1 MEQQQVSIA
10 KAGVVA
16 SLPARCSV
24 IAAANPK
31 QGSYNM
37 SKTVA
42 ENLNMA
48 KPILSRFDL
57 VFILRDRA
65 DKDQDRLVSSNIMG
79 LYRNHRNSDGL
90 NAGKQAFAGVAVGN
104 VTTAAARECTHE
116 RLPLSERLAWVHD
129 FQKQALPADLV
140 RDYIAYARE
149 YCKPKLTQ
157 EAASVLK
164 DYFMELR

>member
-1 MEQQQVSIA
+1 MEQQQISIA

-31 QGSYNM
+31 HGSYNM
-37 SKTVA
+37 SNTVA

-48 KPILSRFDL
+48 TPILSRFDL

-79 LYRNHRNSDGL
+79 LYR
-90 NAGKQAFAGVAVGN
+90 GKKAPFGERSSNTLRKSHN
-104 VTTAAARECTHE
+104 VETAKRMPMKDRIE
-116 RLPLSERLAWVHD
+116 WVVD
-129 FQKQALPADLV
+129 FQKEPLPASLV
-140 RDYIAYARE
+140 RDYISYARE

-157 EAASVLK
+157 EAARVLK
-164 DYFMELR
+164 DYFMNLR

>member
-31 QGSYNM
+31 HGSYNM
-37 SKTVA
+37 SQTVA
-42 ENLNMA
+42 ENINMA
-48 KPILSRFDL
+48 TPILSRFDL

-65 DKDQDRLVSSNIMG
+65 DKDQDRLVSNNIMN
-79 LYRNHRNSDGL
+79 LYRGSGVE
-90 NAGKQAFAGVAVGN
+90 NAGTNEQSRRGQLWKGGDDERMSLRDRLSWVA
-104 VTTAAARECTHE
+104 
-116 RLPLSERLAWVHD
+116 D
-129 FQKQALPADLV
+129 FQKEPLPADLV

-149 YCKPKLTQ
+149 YCKPKLT
-157 EAASVLK
+157 AAAAEVLR
-164 DYFMELR
+164 DYFMNLR